1 MSHRYAIARG
11 VPKVIRPTFQ
21 PLLHT
26 SLPSAVLV
34 AKQML
39 REFKKVHIG
48 LHETNI
54 LLACLDD
61 DAGVTFHDDLVSDRI
76 EEVTLQ
82 LKVAASKTKDP
93 LMLTALKESG
103 EQVITILRGEM
114 IMIRALLKS

>member
-1 MSHRYAIARG
+1 MSHRYSIARG

-48 LHETNI
+48 LTDANL

-61 DAGVTFHDDLVSDRI
+61 DAGVTFHDDLVQDRI
-76 EEVTLQ
+76 LAIQ
-82 LKVAASKTKDP
+82 DNLKVVAGRTQDTAMLAAI
-93 LMLTALKESG
+93 KETG
-103 EQVITILRGEM
+103 EQFVTILHGEM
-114 IMIRALLKS
+114 IMVKALLKR